1 MHRTKR
7 LKPSQWNVLKR
18 VRLEALRD
26 TPDAFGT
33 TYEEESQYNEEEWR
47 KRLQREDCITYVA
60 FIEDSPI
67 GLVVGAPYDERAGLF
82 AMWVNSKYRGKG
94 LGSRLVDRII
104 EWARSNEYSAILL
117 DVADNNTSALALYVR
132 KGFTPTGI
140 TGRLPAPRDY
150 VKEHQR
156 VLYL

>member
-1 MHRTKR
+1 MSLLAIRMHRIKR

-94 LGSRLVDRII
+94 LGHEVMNILPSCLMWQII
-104 EWARSNEYSAILL
+104 IHQHWRYISARDL
-117 DVADNNTSALALYVR
+117 
-132 KGFTPTGI
+132 
-140 TGRLPAPRDY
+140 
-150 VKEHQR
+150 HQ
-156 VLYL
+156 LE